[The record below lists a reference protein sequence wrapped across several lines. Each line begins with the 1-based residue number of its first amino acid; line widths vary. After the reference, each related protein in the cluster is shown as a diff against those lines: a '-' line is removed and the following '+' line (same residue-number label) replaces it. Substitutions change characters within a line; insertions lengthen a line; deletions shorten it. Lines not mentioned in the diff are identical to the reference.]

1 MHSAVVAFI
10 APEVG
15 PTAAITA
22 LVDLGFEI
30 GPSQAVTRTLLD
42 TFDGRLHRAGVRLE
56 LCEGDGLEL
65 ILSGEDTVR
74 AHLSVASVPRFP
86 DELPPGPFRSRIA
99 SLVDVRALLPGVT
112 IMATHTS
119 AAWRDRAEKTVVTA
133 TIHEHLRVVGHEH
146 IEIPSWTIEIEELT
160 GYAKRAGKVVAMLE
174 RLGLERLNGD
184 TLTAAAQAAGIEL
197 AGFSGSPTVPLDP
210 TMPAIDGF
218 RFVLVNLAE
227 SIVANWQGTIDRL
240 DPEFL
245 HDLRVAV
252 RRTRSVIGQGKGVV
266 PPEVVEHARQ
276 RFAWLGTLTG
286 SARDLDVYLIEWDSY
301 TASLGAEVITALE
314 PVRTLLERRRK
325 AAYAMLALSLQ
336 SAEAADLIASWQ
348 SWLRDPTN
356 DDQRGTAADRPLGK
370 VVAKRIVR
378 AQSNLVER
386 GRLIHPD
393 TPPEQVH
400 DVRKDAKKVRYLLEC
415 FASLLP
421 AAEQRAFVR
430 RLKAF
435 QDTLGEHQDAEV
447 HVAELRALSCEM
459 HDGGAPPDTMLAI
472 GQLIEQLDQRRA
484 AARAAFAEGFS
495 AYDSQSTR
503 RALDVMLHA
512 IGRS

>member
-1 MHSAVVAFI
+1 MAIARAIVTDPTLIVADEPTGDLDAQSAEDI
-10 APEVG
+10 
-15 PTAAITA
+15 
-22 LVDLGFEI
+22 LDL
-30 GPSQAVTRTLLD
+30 L
-42 TFDGRLHRAGVRLE
+42 GRLH
-56 LCEGDGLEL
+56 
-65 ILSGEDTVR
+65 
-74 AHLSVASVPRFP
+74 
-86 DELPPGPFRSRIA
+86 
-99 SLVDVRALLPGVT
+99 
-112 IMATHTS
+112 
-119 AAWRDRAEKTVVTA
+119 
-133 TIHEHLRVVGHEH
+133 
-146 IEIPSWTIEIEELT
+146 
-160 GYAKRAGKVVAMLE
+160 
-174 RLGLERLNGD
+174 
-184 TLTAAAQAAGIEL
+184 
-197 AGFSGSPTVPLDP
+197 
-210 TMPAIDGF
+210 
-218 RFVLVNLAE
+218 
-227 SIVANWQGTIDRL
+227 
-240 DPEFL
+240 
-245 HDLRVAV
+245 
-252 RRTRSVIGQGKGVV
+252 
-266 PPEVVEHARQ
+266 EVVEHARQ

-447 HVAELRALSCEM
+447 HVAELRALSREL
-459 HDGGAPPDTMLAI
+459 HDGGAPADTMLAI

-495 AYDSQSTR
+495 AYDSRSTR